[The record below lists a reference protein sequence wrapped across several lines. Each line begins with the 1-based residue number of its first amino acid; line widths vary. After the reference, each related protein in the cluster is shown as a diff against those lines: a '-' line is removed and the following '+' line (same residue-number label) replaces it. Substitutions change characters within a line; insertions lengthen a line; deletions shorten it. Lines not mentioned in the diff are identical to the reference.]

1 MPAIRRGVVSC
12 SIIGYSSTSNRRGVH
27 YFILSFSNWRRGP
40 SGACDSKHLWS
51 ALSFF
56 SRPVPYTISLSVGL
70 FVVLSVTC
78 VYLSDTVQDGGGGGG
93 GGSHS
98 LIPILL
104 VEEQKTIGVGGI
116 NELLLIRVT
125 FCLPLAGRHC
135 RHVPRIYFVECERRV
150 VSNIR

>member
-1 MPAIRRGVVSC
+1 M
-12 SIIGYSSTSNRRGVH
+12 
-27 YFILSFSNWRRGP
+27 
-40 SGACDSKHLWS
+40 
-51 ALSFF
+51 
-56 SRPVPYTISLSVGL
+56 
-70 FVVLSVTC
+70 VLSVTC